1 MRREIDAQ
9 SFVLDL
15 ASLLL
20 GISNWKQPR
29 FKVLP
34 KRVTFGWRQKEV
46 LQNMIHLKSIRF
58 SDVQVSRD

>member
-1 MRREIDAQ
+1 VRREIDAQ

-15 ASLLL
+15 SSLLL

-34 KRVTFGWRQKEV
+34 KRVTFRPSWRRKEV
-46 LQNMIHLKSIRF
+46 LQNMIYLKSIRF
-58 SDVQVSRD
+58 SDV